1 VFNKYNGLNH
11 LQLYSYSKQG
21 ISLFMKKGLFY
32 MFHIKNL
39 RYKDILYIDELKI
52 EEKQVTCIIGQSGG
66 GKTTLLKMLNH
77 MLSPDQGEI
86 VYKGRSLFEWNPI
99 ALRREVVMLSQQ
111 PVMFEGNI
119 RENLNFGRILSEKEP
134 IDDEKLKEALKF
146 VCLQKKL
153 EDDVEQLSGGE
164 KQRLALARIFL
175 MDPEVFL
182 LDEPTSAL
190 DKGTEE
196 KIMDAFIRYS
206 KEKEKTVIMVTHSDT
221 IPKTYADKVITINKP
236 TGDNQ

>member
-1 VFNKYNGLNH
+1 
-11 LQLYSYSKQG
+11 
-21 ISLFMKKGLFY
+21 MKKGLFY

-196 KIMDAFIRYS
+196 KIMDAFIRDAR
-206 KEKEKTVIMVTHSDT
+206 KKEKTVIMVTHSDT

>member
-1 VFNKYNGLNH
+1 
-11 LQLYSYSKQG
+11 
-21 ISLFMKKGLFY
+21 
-32 MFHIKNL
+32 
-39 RYKDILYIDELKI
+39 
-52 EEKQVTCIIGQSGG
+52 
-66 GKTTLLKMLNH
+66 
-77 MLSPDQGEI
+77 
-86 VYKGRSLFEWNPI
+86 
-99 ALRREVVMLSQQ
+99 
-111 PVMFEGNI
+111 
-119 RENLNFGRILSEKEP
+119 
-134 IDDEKLKEALKF
+134 
-146 VCLQKKL
+146 
-153 EDDVEQLSGGE
+153 LSGGE

>member
-1 VFNKYNGLNH
+1 
-11 LQLYSYSKQG
+11 
-21 ISLFMKKGLFY
+21 

-134 IDDEKLKEALKF
+134 LDDEKLKEALKF

-196 KIMDAFIRYS
+196 KIMAAFIRDAR
-206 KEKEKTVIMVTHSDT
+206 KKEKTVIMVTHSDT